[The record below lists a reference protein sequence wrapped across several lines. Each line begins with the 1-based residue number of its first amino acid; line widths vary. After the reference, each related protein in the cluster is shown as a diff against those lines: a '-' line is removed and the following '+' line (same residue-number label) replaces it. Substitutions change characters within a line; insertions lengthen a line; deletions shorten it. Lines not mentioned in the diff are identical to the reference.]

1 MVSHESLALLTDL
14 YQVTM
19 AQAYFDDHKTERATF
34 SLFIQSYPLNKGF
47 FISAGL

>member
-19 AQAYFDDHKTERATF
+19 AQAYFNDHKTERATSVF
-34 SLFIQSYPLNKGF
+34 LSDLIR
-47 FISAGL
+47 